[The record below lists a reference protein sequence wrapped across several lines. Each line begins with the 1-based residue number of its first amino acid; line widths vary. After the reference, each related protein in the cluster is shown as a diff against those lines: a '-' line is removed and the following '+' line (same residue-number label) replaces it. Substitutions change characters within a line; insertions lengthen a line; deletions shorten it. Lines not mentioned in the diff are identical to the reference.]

1 MSIFRMLMVFVFIAS
16 MQATTGLAVDEA
28 ADKKLRDE
36 RRQLR
41 FELSRTRVQLLLE
54 VAELRELHEQI
65 VRMQRQLTRK
75 IDKQSAMIELRK
87 KLAAVGEKT
96 LN

>member
-28 ADKKLRDE
+28 DDKKLRDE

-41 FELSRTRVQLLLE
+41 FELSRTRVQLLRE

-75 IDKQSAMIELRK
+75 LDKQSAMIELRK